1 MKLMTIRGCK
11 SLIFADGYES
21 STIVAGVRGINR
33 DLWRD
38 FLNFPPAIHML
49 S

>member
-1 MKLMTIRGCK
+1 MMIIARTHHETYDYQGCK

-33 DLWRD
+33 NLMR
-38 FLNFPPAIHML
+38 
-49 S
+49 